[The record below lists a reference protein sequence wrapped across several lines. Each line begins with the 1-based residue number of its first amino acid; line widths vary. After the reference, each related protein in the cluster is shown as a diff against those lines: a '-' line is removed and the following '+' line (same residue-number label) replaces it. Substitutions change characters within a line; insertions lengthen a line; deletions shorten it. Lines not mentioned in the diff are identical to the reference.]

1 MILDFEFKTGLVFG
15 IEADELYIMDEN
27 DNMTEEANQV
37 IYLHLGFLTLAFI
50 LDQRQLTSN

>member
-1 MILDFEFKTGLVFG
+1 MTLDFEFKTGLVFG
-15 IEADELYIMDEN
+15 IEADELYIMDEQ

-50 LDQRQLTSN
+50 LD